1 VGRGEALVRRRRAQY
16 AGVAAEREL
25 AEMLERWG
33 YKVVRH
39 PLGLADLAAWLRS
52 GREARA
58 LVFEVKCRPA
68 FSFVSLTIEQ
78 YERVLT
84 LARIWEGL
92 PVLAVKIRDRNDWK
106 AMDLREVEVM
116 PLMSYKEGGGEPRWY
131 MVPWGCIEKALYL
144 DEFLETKGY
153 YAELI

>member
-1 VGRGEALVRRRRAQY
+1 VSRGAELVKRRRAQY

-25 AEMLERWG
+25 AEILERWG
-33 YKVVRH
+33 YRVVRH
-39 PLGLADLAAWLRS
+39 PLGLVDLVAWKRF
-52 GREARA
+52 GQVMPP
-58 LVFEVKCRPA
+58 LVFEVKCKPA

-92 PVLAVKIRDRNDWK
+92 PVLAVKIGDRNDWK

-144 DEFLETKGY
+144 DEFLASMGY
-153 YAELI
+153 YAELL